1 MGSQIGS
8 KTNVK
13 IYVLN
18 LMMAVGYPL
27 DFNTLN
33 EALRQTDFIDYFDFA
48 DAFHTM
54 EDDGLLEASG
64 VNRLGEPCY
73 AVTAKGACVVES
85 MRGNILPSVLEDSV
99 VCAMRYLD
107 FKHRG
112 VKLSCRIEPCA
123 GGGCH
128 ILCSVTERDKTVL
141 SVTLWVE
148 DEQTARRREDQF
160 RAHRENT
167 YRGERAL
174 LTGNVNYLFDH

>member
-112 VKLSCRIEPCA
+112 GQAVLPDRTVCRRGMPCPLLGHRAGQDSAVRDTVGRGRTDRPADGGSVPRTSGEHVPGRSCPADRQCQLP
-123 GGGCH
+123 
-128 ILCSVTERDKTVL
+128 V
-141 SVTLWVE
+141 
-148 DEQTARRREDQF
+148 
-160 RAHRENT
+160 
-167 YRGERAL
+167 
-174 LTGNVNYLFDH
+174 

>member
-1 MGSQIGS
+1 MGSRIGS

-18 LMMAVGYPL
+18 PMMAVGYPL

-112 VKLSCRIEPCA
+112 QAVLPDR
-123 GGGCH
+123 
-128 ILCSVTERDKTVL
+128 TVPEGDAI
-141 SVTLWVE
+141 SS
-148 DEQTARRREDQF
+148 ARSPSGTRQCCP
-160 RAHRENT
+160 
-167 YRGERAL
+167 
-174 LTGNVNYLFDH
+174 

>member
-148 DEQTARRREDQF
+148 DEQTARRAIEEQ
-160 RAHRENT
+160 AAA
-167 YRGERAL
+167 AL
-174 LTGNVNYLFDH
+174 PPNAAVSGKEPS

>member
-85 MRGNILPSVLEDSV
+85 MRGNILPSVPGFQAPGGQAVLPDRTVCRRGMPYPLLGHRAGQDSAV
-99 VCAMRYLD
+99 RDTVG
-107 FKHRG
+107 RG
-112 VKLSCRIEPCA
+112 RTDRPADGGSVPRTSGEHVSGRSCPADRQCQLP
-123 GGGCH
+123 
-128 ILCSVTERDKTVL
+128 V
-141 SVTLWVE
+141 
-148 DEQTARRREDQF
+148 
-160 RAHRENT
+160 
-167 YRGERAL
+167 
-174 LTGNVNYLFDH
+174 